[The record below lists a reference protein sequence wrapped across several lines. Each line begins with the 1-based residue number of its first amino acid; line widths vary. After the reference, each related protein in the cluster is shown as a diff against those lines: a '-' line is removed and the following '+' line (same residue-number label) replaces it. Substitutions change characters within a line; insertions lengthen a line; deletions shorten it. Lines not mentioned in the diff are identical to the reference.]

1 MDAAHHPMDPHDAV
15 HSGAPAVTG
24 MEWLA
29 LDVVVVLLLGVGAL
43 GYALGLW
50 AARGRSPWLLRR
62 TLLWFAGI
70 GCAGAGL
77 LGPVAQAAHTSFTA
91 HMLGHL
97 LLGMIAPLLMVL
109 GAPITLTLRAL
120 PAVAARKVSRILR
133 SAGVRGLTHPVVAAT
148 LNAGGLWLLY
158 TTELFQLMH
167 ASAAVYAL
175 VHLHLFAGG
184 YLFTASVIGP
194 DPDPH
199 RASMRVRSAVL
210 VLFIAAHSVLG
221 KWLYAHPPQGV
232 EPADGRAGAQL
243 MYYGG
248 DVVEITL
255 IVLLFAGW
263 YAATRPRTSRVPQ
276 VSPFHQHETRG
287 AERD

>member
-1 MDAAHHPMDPHDAV
+1 MDQHDGGHGGV
-15 HSGAPAVTG
+15 PAVAG
-24 MEWLA
+24 MDWTV

-50 AARGRSPWLLRR
+50 AARGRSPWPLRR
-62 TLLWFAGI
+62 TLFWYAGI
-70 GCAGAGL
+70 ACAAAGL

-91 HMLGHL
+91 HMIGHL
-97 LLGMIAPLLMVL
+97 LLGMVAPLLMVL
-109 GAPITLTLRAL
+109 GAPITLTMRAL
-120 PAVAARKVSRILR
+120 PATVARRLSGFLR
-133 SAGVRGLTHPVVAAT
+133 STWIRVLTHPVVAAT

-158 TTELFQLMH
+158 TTELFHLMH

-175 VHLHLFAGG
+175 VHLHLFVAG
-184 YLFTASVIGP
+184 YLFTASLIGL

-199 RASMRVRSAVL
+199 RASMPVRSAVL
-210 VLFIAAHSVLG
+210 ILFIAAHSILA

-248 DVVEITL
+248 DAVDVTL

-263 YAATRPRTSRVPQ
+263 HVATRPRTSRAPL
-276 VSPFHQHETRG
+276 VSPF
-287 AERD
+287 